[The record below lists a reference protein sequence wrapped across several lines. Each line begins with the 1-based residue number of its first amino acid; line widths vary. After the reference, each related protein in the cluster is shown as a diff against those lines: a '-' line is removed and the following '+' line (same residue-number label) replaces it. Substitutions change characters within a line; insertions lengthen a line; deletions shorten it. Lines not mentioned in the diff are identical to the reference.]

1 MGMIVPIQGKTEK
14 ECLDILK
21 KLREDQYFPYLYAV
35 ELRYD
40 FLEKR
45 VEKLADFL
53 QGVRNLIGEKK
64 LIFTIRTNR
73 QGGFYPFG
81 KSYFQENI
89 LAMESGIPD
98 YIDLEVECGI
108 SGRES
113 WKECIAMVKR
123 LGGKV
128 IASYHD
134 FHRTPDLKEC
144 EAILERLSS
153 YSPDIVKMAF
163 MPKKQEDVLNLLFAG
178 RRWRDKYPK
187 KELITISMGEMGK
200 LSRLCGDLS
209 GSSHS
214 FVQIFGESAPGQWK
228 IEEYLKLHRALSG
241 RKGIALLGFMGSG
254 KSTLA
259 GQLAVMG
266 DLPYF
271 ETDAVLEQEFSMS
284 IKEYFQKFGEES
296 FRREESRVLKKM
308 SGREMILSPG
318 GGIVLKEENRNFLK
332 NYFFCVYLKVSPET
346 VLQRLSGT
354 KNLRPLLQDKM
365 NLTDITEMMER
376 RSAFYEETA
385 DYILEGDGKS
395 ISECLTELQSV
406 LLENAFFP
414 AQV

>member
-1 MGMIVPIQGKTEK
+1 
-14 ECLDILK
+14 
-21 KLREDQYFPYLYAV
+21 
-35 ELRYD
+35 
-40 FLEKR
+40 
-45 VEKLADFL
+45 
-53 QGVRNLIGEKK
+53 
-64 LIFTIRTNR
+64 
-73 QGGFYPFG
+73 
-81 KSYFQENI
+81 
-89 LAMESGIPD
+89 
-98 YIDLEVECGI
+98 
-108 SGRES
+108 
-113 WKECIAMVKR
+113 
-123 LGGKV
+123 
-128 IASYHD
+128 
-134 FHRTPDLKEC
+134 
-144 EAILERLSS
+144 
-153 YSPDIVKMAF
+153 
-163 MPKKQEDVLNLLFAG
+163 
-178 RRWRDKYPK
+178 
-187 KELITISMGEMGK
+187 
-200 LSRLCGDLS
+200 
-209 GSSHS
+209 
-214 FVQIFGESAPGQWK
+214 
-228 IEEYLKLHRALSG
+228 
-241 RKGIALLGFMGSG
+241 
-254 KSTLA
+254 
-259 GQLAVMG
+259 MG

-346 VLQRLSGT
+346 VLQRLSGA

>member
-228 IEEYLKLHRALSG
+228 IEEYLKLHRALS
-241 RKGIALLGFMGSG
+241 
-254 KSTLA
+254 
-259 GQLAVMG
+259 V
-266 DLPYF
+266 
-271 ETDAVLEQEFSMS
+271 S

-346 VLQRLSGT
+346 VLQRLSGA

>member
-163 MPKKQEDVLNLLFAG
+163 MPNKQEDVLNLLFAG

-228 IEEYLKLHRALSG
+228 IEEYLKLHRALSA

-259 GQLAVMG
+259 PRLSA
-266 DLPYF
+266 L
-271 ETDAVLEQEFSMS
+271 LEREYYEMDKLLEERFSMS
-284 IKEYFQKFGEES
+284 IEEYFRKYGEER
-296 FRREESRVLKKM
+296 FRKEEAKLLQEL
-308 SGREMILSPG
+308 SGREIILSPG
-318 GGIVLKEENRNFLK
+318 GGVVLREENRIFLK
-332 NYFFCVYLKVSPET
+332 GNFFTVYLRVSPDT
-346 VLQRLSGT
+346 VLERLSKGE
-354 KNLRPLLQDKM
+354 NLRPLLEGKM
-365 NLTDITEMMER
+365 NSKDIGEMMEKR
-376 RSAFYEETA
+376 RAFYEETA
-385 DYILEGDGKS
+385 DYLLEGDGKS
-395 ISECLTELQSV
+395 IPECIEELKTV
-406 LLENAFFP
+406 FLENGFLRIS
-414 AQV
+414 